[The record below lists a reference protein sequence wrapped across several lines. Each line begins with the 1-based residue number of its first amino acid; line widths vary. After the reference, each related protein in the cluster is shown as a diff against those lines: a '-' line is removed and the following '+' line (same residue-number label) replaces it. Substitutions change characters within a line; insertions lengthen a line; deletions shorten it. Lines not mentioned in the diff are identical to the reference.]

1 MRNGHARTAMAKFWR
16 WQSGG
21 AAAKEDR
28 REWMARK
35 GGEFEIEDYHVSV
48 SEASQTPSSDNYFS
62 KTWETHK
69 NPLVANTSTN
79 ISSGDQVDGFAQLRQ
94 QCAPCQPVVS
104 RNHEHAFSTRRG
116 WQRASYSKQTPPQER
131 FIIMSFN
138 ILASELAH
146 KHRSLYPSVPIHL
159 LNWSTRRRKVLYYLE
174 ICSPDIICL
183 QEVDKFRDLE
193 DDLALRGYAGLYKA
207 RTGEMPDGCAIFWR
221 KERFKLLQERSF
233 EFSMLG
239 MRNNVA
245 QLCVLQLI
253 VPGSATNEKSSS
265 SVFRSDGQTQSY
277 RLVVGNIHVLFNPK
291 RGEIK
296 LGQCRAFLEQVHNM
310 SSIWHGAPVVIG
322 GDFNSTPSS
331 AVYKY
336 LATSELDLSKLD
348 RRYLSGL
355 VPEVPRLNANKSRK
369 EVPSWGRLKETLL
382 ESSTPELALQ
392 KKADEPVSCLLDK
405 PVSSTTPLYALVET
419 LEEFETQM
427 GLAPS
432 PERISK
438 DVVIQRNPC
447 DPVGLHVEDRNGKS
461 FAMGQIKEQTSDHKV
476 SMAALLKGATENLDA
491 SIQCR
496 VISLEEAH
504 GIDST
509 DVNKTHD
516 LITNEASGARTSS
529 LPTSMSC
536 VAQECTELRPPN
548 HAQTCYD
555 TSISEQ
561 KKYGWDWEALRIATG
576 KLECTLM
583 QHELNLYS
591 VYSDV
596 QGNTNTRDAKGE
608 PLFTTCHKDFLG
620 TVDYI
625 WRNDGLKT
633 VSVLETVPVKA
644 LAMNEGLPIKI
655 WGSDHLALACE
666 LTFS

>member
-1 MRNGHARTAMAKFWR
+1 
-16 WQSGG
+16 
-21 AAAKEDR
+21 
-28 REWMARK
+28 
-35 GGEFEIEDYHVSV
+35 
-48 SEASQTPSSDNYFS
+48 
-62 KTWETHK
+62 
-69 NPLVANTSTN
+69 
-79 ISSGDQVDGFAQLRQ
+79 
-94 QCAPCQPVVS
+94 
-104 RNHEHAFSTRRG
+104 
-116 WQRASYSKQTPPQER
+116 
-131 FIIMSFN
+131 
-138 ILASELAH
+138 
-146 KHRSLYPSVPIHL
+146 
-159 LNWSTRRRKVLYYLE
+159 
-174 ICSPDIICL
+174 
-183 QEVDKFRDLE
+183 
-193 DDLALRGYAGLYKA
+193 
-207 RTGEMPDGCAIFWR
+207 
-221 KERFKLLQERSF
+221 
-233 EFSMLG
+233 
-239 MRNNVA
+239 
-245 QLCVLQLI
+245 
-253 VPGSATNEKSSS
+253 
-265 SVFRSDGQTQSY
+265 
-277 RLVVGNIHVLFNPK
+277 
-291 RGEIK
+291 
-296 LGQCRAFLEQVHNM
+296 
-310 SSIWHGAPVVIG
+310 
-322 GDFNSTPSS
+322 
-331 AVYKY
+331 
-336 LATSELDLSKLD
+336 
-348 RRYLSGL
+348 
-355 VPEVPRLNANKSRK
+355 
-369 EVPSWGRLKETLL
+369 
-382 ESSTPELALQ
+382 
-392 KKADEPVSCLLDK
+392 
-405 PVSSTTPLYALVET
+405 
-419 LEEFETQM
+419 M

-596 QGNTNTRDAKGE
+596 QVGIVLCCSIRYVTMLQFIFENWSVLQGNTNTRDAKGE

-625 WRNDGLKT
+625 W
-633 VSVLETVPVKA
+633 
-644 LAMNEGLPIKI
+644 
-655 WGSDHLALACE
+655 
-666 LTFS
+666 